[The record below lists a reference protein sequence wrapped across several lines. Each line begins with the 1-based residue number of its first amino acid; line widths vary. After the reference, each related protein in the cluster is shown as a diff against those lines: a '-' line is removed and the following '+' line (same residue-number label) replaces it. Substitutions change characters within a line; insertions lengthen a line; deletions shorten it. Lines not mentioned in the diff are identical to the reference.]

1 MKSFI
6 FLIIFAIL
14 LNSCLN
20 TQRDVVRCEKYS
32 RMILGEW
39 IYTRDSSV
47 TMKILPD
54 TIIKE
59 HKEHEDEEFGYI
71 PGDKYIN
78 RINIVNELELKDC
91 NDNGYEM
98 PFDDYED
105 LIDEIVDE
113 LELKDCNDNGYEMP
127 FDDYK
132 DLIDEPLGP
141 SKLRILQFEDNGN
154 RVDTFISHIIVINSE
169 EMELLSENGHS
180 FYWERK
186 KSNIQDSNF
195 IQDSGTAIEMD

>member
-6 FLIIFAIL
+6 FLIILAVS

-39 IYTRDSSV
+39 ISV
-47 TMKILPD
+47 RNSEARLKILSD
-54 TIIKE
+54 TMILKFE
-59 HKEHEDEEFGYI
+59 EHEDEEFGYI
-71 PGDKYIN
+71 PEYKYVN

-91 NDNGYEM
+91 NDNDYEM
-98 PFDDYED
+98 PFDDYQD
-105 LIDEIVDE
+105 LI
-113 LELKDCNDNGYEMP
+113 Y
-127 FDDYK
+127 
-132 DLIDEPLGP
+132 EPLGP
-141 SKLRILQFEDNGN
+141 SKLRILKFEDNGN

-180 FYWERK
+180 SYWERK
-186 KSNIQDSNF
+186 ESTIQDSNF
-195 IQDSGTAIEMD
+195 IQGSGTAIEMD

>member
-1 MKSFI
+1 MKMKSFI

-39 IYTRDSSV
+39 ISV
-47 TMKILPD
+47 KNREARIKILPN
-54 TIIKE
+54 TIITE
-59 HKEHEDEEFGYI
+59 YVREDEEFGYI
-71 PGDKYIN
+71 HIRPRRIT

-91 NDNGYEM
+91 DDNDYEI
-98 PFDDYED
+98 PFDDYD
-105 LIDEIVDE
+105 
-113 LELKDCNDNGYEMP
+113 
-127 FDDYK
+127 

-141 SKLRILQFEDNGN
+141 SKLRILEYVDDGN
-154 RVDTFISHIIVINSE
+154 RVDTLTIHITVINSE
-169 EMELLSENGHS
+169 EMRWLSENGHS
-180 FYWERK
+180 IPWERK
-186 KSNIQDSNF
+186 KSTIQDSNF

>member
-20 TQRDVVRCEKYS
+20 TQRGVVKCEKYS

-39 IYTRDSSV
+39 ISARNSEARL
-47 TMKILPD
+47 KILSD
-54 TIIKE
+54 TMIWKFE
-59 HKEHEDEEFGYI
+59 EHEDEEFGYI
-71 PGDKYIN
+71 PERKYVN

-91 NDNGYEM
+91 NDNYYEV
-98 PFDDYED
+98 PFDDYWD
-105 LIDEIVDE
+105 LI
-113 LELKDCNDNGYEMP
+113 Y
-127 FDDYK
+127 
-132 DLIDEPLGP
+132 EPLGL
-141 SKLRILQFEDNGN
+141 SKLKILEFEGNGN
-154 RVDTFISHIIVINSE
+154 RVDTFISHIIFINSE
-169 EMELLSENGHS
+169 EMEWLSESGHS

-186 KSNIQDSNF
+186 ESTIQDSNF